1 MEALIVDARIELVE
15 DEYLT
20 VSLKLEIEGAIYSFG
35 GKQLFLSP
43 VNDSSFFFTHFI
55 SCLMRT
61 VAVTSFYQLLGK
73 IVKVEIQEN
82 QVVGIAGLNSD
93 YFFYAVTSLE
103 NLLSDFE
110 YYNPKEWPV
119 EGMLATFTLKNDPLT
134 RAGLYDTQKRVF
146 FQIDGDQTDNFSWD
160 QISSWEKVL

>member
-1 MEALIVDARIELVE
+1 MEALIVDARIELIE

-20 VSLKLEIEGAIYSFG
+20 ASLKLEIEGAVYSFG
-35 GKQLFLSP
+35 GKELFLSP

-55 SCLMRT
+55 SSLMRT
-61 VAVTSFYQLLGK
+61 VAVTSFFQLLGK
-73 IVKVEIQEN
+73 MVKVEMQQD
-82 QVVGIAGLNSD
+82 QVIGIAGKKSD
-93 YFFYAVTSLE
+93 YFFYPVTSLE

-110 YYNPKEWPV
+110 YYNPKELPV

-134 RAGLYDTQKRVF
+134 RAGLYDTQRRVF
-146 FQIDGDQTDNFSWD
+146 FQIEGDQTNHFSWD